1 MSLQAIIKKRFSGF
15 SLDVSLNTDGG
26 VMGIL
31 GASGS
36 GKSMTLKCIAG
47 IETPDEGRIVLN
59 GRVLF
64 DSEKHINL
72 PPQKRK
78 VGYLFQNYALF
89 PNMTVETNI
98 AAGLSGS
105 KEEKQE
111 AVARMICLFKL
122 EGLEKRY
129 PSQLS
134 GGQQQ
139 RVAIARALAM
149 KPKMLLFDEPTSALD
164 PELVGDVLTV
174 MKEVALEGMTMAVV
188 THEMQFARSVS
199 SRVVFMDKGYI
210 VEEGSPE
217 EIFSRPRE
225 ERTQI
230 FLKRLLHTDI

>member
-1 MSLQAIIKKRFSGF
+1 M
-15 SLDVSLNTDGG
+15 
-26 VMGIL
+26 
-31 GASGS
+31 
-36 GKSMTLKCIAG
+36 
-47 IETPDEGRIVLN
+47 
-59 GRVLF
+59 LF

-139 RVAIARALAM
+139 RGAGA
-149 KPKMLLFDEPTSALD
+149 
-164 PELVGDVLTV
+164 
-174 MKEVALEGMTMAVV
+174 
-188 THEMQFARSVS
+188 H
-199 SRVVFMDKGYI
+199 SR
-210 VEEGSPE
+210 
-217 EIFSRPRE
+217 
-225 ERTQI
+225 
-230 FLKRLLHTDI
+230 L

>member
-111 AVARMICLFKL
+111 AVARMIRLFKL

-139 RVAIARALAM
+139 RVGIARAVVLN
-149 KPKMLLFDEPTSALD
+149 PDVILFDEPTSALD
-164 PELVGDVLTV
+164 PELVGEVLKVIRELADQNT
-174 MKEVALEGMTMAVV
+174 TMIIV
-188 THEMQFARSVS
+188 THEMAFARDVADH
-199 SRVVFMDKGYI
+199 VIFMDDGRI
-210 VEEGSPE
+210 VEQGD
-217 EIFSRPRE
+217 PRQVFENPSE
-225 ERTQI
+225 ERTKQ
-230 FLKRLLHTDI
+230 FLSRFHEG